1 MALGEI
7 FGSRGLLARSF
18 RGYEDRPQQRE
29 MAEAV
34 DRTFREGG
42 VLVVEAGPG
51 TGKTF
56 AYLIPALL
64 SGRRVVVSTAT
75 KTLQDQIYYKDL
87 PLLRELL
94 SLDFRAVYM
103 KGRENYLCLRRL
115 RRRSNSRP
123 WSPWSMGPF
132 CARWPNGQGSPRR
145 GTAPSWICPRSSP
158 CGGRSVRVVTTVMG
172 LTVLI

>member
-1 MALGEI
+1 MGEI

-18 RGYEDRPQQRE
+18 RDYEDRPQQRE

-115 RRRSNSRP
+115 HKALEQPTLEPLADGALLREVAP
-123 WSPWSMGPF
+123 MG
-132 CARWPNGQGSPRR
+132 RGHQDGGPRR
-145 GTAPSWICPRSSP
+145 AGSARGAPPVEGDLFES
-158 CGGRSVRVVTTVMG
+158 
-172 LTVLI
+172 